1 MKILAVEEPD
11 PDVRSDME
19 SHDRPAGVHISDIIK
34 QMLIER
40 DAKKYGDDS
49 PIDADT
55 IERGYVWEEVLSD
68 ALLRRHGGKDG
79 FRPDPFQV
87 DGVWM
92 SPDWFNPESEF
103 PMEEW
108 KATRVSRK
116 SDITDR
122 HWYWFVQIGCY
133 LKGTGTRKARLRVWY
148 INGDYS
154 EKTKRDPRL
163 LTSYVRFTL
172 EYSQREIDENWRS
185 LIGFA
190 KKHGLMED
198 TPSWA
203 STTRAAA
210 PQEKTSSFKDQLTAS
225 LQQRQLVKR
234 RGSPQQGKSSQRG
247 AVLTFP
253 ASKKSRTTRTES

>member
-1 MKILAVEEPD
+1 MKILAVDEPD
-11 PDVRSDME
+11 PDVSSDMD
-19 SHDRPAGVHISDIIK
+19 SHDRPAGCHVSTIIK

-68 ALLRRHGGKDG
+68 ALLRRHGGQEG

-87 DGVWM
+87 DSVWM

-103 PMEEW
+103 PLEEW

-133 LKGTGTRKARLRVWY
+133 LKGTGGTKARLRVWY
-148 INGDYS
+148 MNGDYS

-185 LIGFA
+185 VIGTA
-190 KKHGLMED
+190 KKHGLLTED
-198 TPSWA
+198 PEWA
-203 STTRAAA
+203 STAK
-210 PQEKTSSFKDQLTAS
+210 KTSQQEPKSRFRLQLEQS
-225 LQQRQLVKR
+225 LQIKKAKGSSSTRQAS
-234 RGSPQQGKSSQRG
+234 SPAQ
-247 AVLTFP
+247 VLTFP
-253 ASKKSRTTRTES
+253 ASKRSKPIRTES